1 MYWRVISA
9 MGMSR
14 TSRFWR
20 RIRYRSR
27 SRGPSK
33 ASRNTSSA
41 CGGIYRSR
49 GICVTGSPLTM
60 AKGISPCSGSA
71 GRGCAG
77 GGLETTTL
85 RSGFIA
91 VILFRAQVHRPAH
104 IVQGMPRR
112 FARLLGTL
120 GQQVLPQIRVVL
132 VVPGALAHARHF
144 GHHLFDQRLLALQAT
159 DARTA
164 AARARPAAG
173 GLVGVDTVQI
183 EHRADLRIA
192 RIGAPHARR
201 IGLHGLEFAHHAVGF
216 LAQPDGVAIG
226 LRHLASIESRYPGR

>member
-20 RIRYRSR
+20 RIRYSSR

-41 CGGIYRSR
+41 
-49 GICVTGSPLTM
+49 
-60 AKGISPCSGSA
+60 GSA
-71 GRGCAG
+71 GSGGAG

-91 VILFRAQVHRPAH
+91 VILFCAQVHRPAH

-112 FARLLGTL
+112 FARLLRAL
-120 GQQVLPQIRVVL
+120 GQQILHQIGVVL
-132 VVPGALAHARHF
+132 VVPGALAHARHL

-164 AARARPAAG
+164 AARARPP
-173 GLVGVDTVQI
+173 
-183 EHRADLRIA
+183 R
-192 RIGAPHARR
+192 
-201 IGLHGLEFAHHAVGF
+201 
-216 LAQPDGVAIG
+216 
-226 LRHLASIESRYPGR
+226 

>member
-20 RIRYRSR
+20 RIRYSSR

-71 GRGCAG
+71 GSAGSGGAG

-91 VILFRAQVHRPAH
+91 VILFCAQVHRPAH

-112 FARLLGTL
+112 FARLLRAL
-120 GQQVLPQIRVVL
+120 GQQILHQIGVVL
-132 VVPGALAHARHF
+132 VVPGALAHARHL

-173 GLVGVDTVQI
+173 GLVGVDAVQI

-201 IGLHGLEFAHHAVGF
+201 IGLHGLERANHAVRF
-216 LAQPDGVAIG
+216 LAQADGVAI
-226 LRHLASIESRYPGR
+226 